1 MLKFYKKKNE
11 ENIEYEQK
19 LKGIEL
25 YNKNF
30 SSIWNWNDRRLS
42 DTTFFK
48 TINGLSTSTKM
59 IIILKNMKNVM
70 SFTTQSS
77 EIIFILVCGYN
88 MYAYI
93 SISSQIFGIL
103 LIQETA
109 WNWIKKKKKCWQKTV
124 CLKHFIA

>member
-109 WNWIKKKKKCWQKTV
+109 WNWIKKKKNVDRKLCAWNT
-124 CLKHFIA
+124 L